1 MYKKVPTTLNFVERE
16 KETLKFWKDNQIF
29 EKSVQLRQGAP
40 AYTFF
45 DGPPTANGKPHI
57 GHVLTRAM
65 KDIIPRYKTMRGYD
79 VLRKAGW
86 DTHGLP
92 VELEV
97 EKELGLDGK
106 EQIEQY
112 GVIPFIQKCK
122 ESVWKYKGEWEVMSD
137 RMGFWADMDNP
148 YITYDNDYIESE
160 WWALKAIY
168 EKGLLYK
175 GHKIVPYCP
184 RCGTAL
190 SSHEVAQGYKE
201 VKETSATVRFRVP
214 DEENTYFLAWTTTP
228 WTLPSNVSLC
238 VNPDVTYAYV
248 RVDGKET
255 LIMAKDLIGTVLE
268 GHETEIV
275 KEVLGK
281 ELEYKHYEPLFEC
294 TRKAAGGK
302 DAFYVM
308 VDDYVTTTDGT
319 GIVHNAPAF
328 GEDDYRVCKKYD
340 LPFVQMVDSKGEMC
354 GGTPWDG
361 VFVKKADPMVLK
373 DLDERGLLF
382 AAPRF
387 EHSYPFCWRCDT
399 PLIYYARSS
408 WFIAMTK
415 VKDRLIDYNR
425 RINWIPETIKEG
437 RMGNFLENVIDW
449 GISRERYWGTPLP
462 VWVCD
467 KCGKIHVVGSRK
479 ELSELTG
486 CDENVELHKPYV
498 DPLTWKC
505 ECGGTMRR
513 EPVVIDCWFDS
524 GSMPFAQWHYPF
536 ENKDKFE
543 RRYPANFISE
553 AIDQTRGWF
562 YTLSAIA
569 ACLFDSPAF
578 LNCIVLGH
586 VQDKEGRK
594 MSKHIGN
601 VVDPWVLLDNQGA
614 DAVRWYFYTSSMP
627 WLPNRFSAEAVSES
641 QRKYMGTFWNTYAFY
656 ILYADIDNFDPT
668 QHKLVRENLTPMD
681 RWILS
686 RLNTLIGHVEAYL
699 DDLKMTEAGREMQ
712 DFMDDLSNWY
722 VRRCRERYW
731 GKDMTADKEAAYMTL
746 YTVLRTM
753 ALISAPFTPF
763 MSETMYQN
771 MVRTVDKSAPESIH
785 LCDWPKK
792 DESFIDP
799 ELEANM
805 AAVLDIVVLGR
816 SARNA
821 ANIKNRQPVA
831 SMYVQGKALP
841 DMYVS
846 IIADE
851 LNVKEVRFV
860 DDASSFI
867 SYRVK
872 PQLKTLG
879 PRYGKLLP
887 KINQYLAGEGIGN
900 AVVAA
905 HNRGESYKFDID
917 GTEISL
923 AAEDVLVSTEE
934 NAGFVTV
941 TEHDLSVVLDTNL
954 TPELI
959 EEGFVREIVSKV
971 QTMRKEAGF
980 EVTDHIVLSH
990 HGNSLIEGIFA
1001 RHGAEIAAD
1010 TLADSIKLGSVGYVK
1025 DWEINGESVTLGV
1038 EKS

>member
-255 LIMAKDLIGTVLE
+255 LIMAKDLIEAVLE
-268 GHETEIV
+268 GHETEII
-275 KEVLGK
+275 KEVVGR
-281 ELEYKHYEPLFEC
+281 ELEYKQYEPLFEC

-668 QHKLVRENLTPMD
+668 RHKLVRENLTPMD

-771 MVRTVDKSAPESIH
+771 MVRTVDKDAPESIH

-851 LNVKEVRFV
+851 LNVKEVKFV

-887 KINQYLAGEGIGN
+887 KINQYLAGEGVGN

-905 HNRGESYKFDID
+905 HNRGDSYKFDID

-1010 TLADSIKLGSVGYVK
+1010 TLADSIKLGSAGYVK

>member
-268 GHETEIV
+268 GHDTEII
-275 KEVLGK
+275 KEVVGR

-686 RLNTLIGHVEAYL
+686 RLNTLMGRVEAYL

-771 MVRTVDKSAPESIH
+771 MARTVDKSAPESIH
-785 LCDWPKK
+785 LCDWPHK

-821 ANIKNRQPVA
+821 ANIKNRQPIA

-887 KINQYLAGEGIGN
+887 KINQYLAGEGVGN

-923 AAEDVLVSTEE
+923 SAEDVLVSTEE

-1001 RHGAEIAAD
+1001 RHGADIAAD
-1010 TLADSIKLGSVGYVK
+1010 TLADSIKLGSAGYVK

-1038 EKS
+1038 ERS

>member
-268 GHETEIV
+268 GHDTEII
-275 KEVLGK
+275 KEVVGR

-536 ENKDKFE
+536 ENKDKFQ

-668 QHKLVRENLTPMD
+668 RHKLVRDNLTPMD

-686 RLNTLIGHVEAYL
+686 RLNTLVGHVEAYL

-887 KINQYLAGEGIGN
+887 KINQYLAGEGVGN

-1010 TLADSIKLGSVGYVK
+1010 TLADSIKLGSAGYVK

-1038 EKS
+1038 EKA

>member
-255 LIMAKDLIGTVLE
+255 LIMAKDLIETVLE
-268 GHETEIV
+268 GHDTEII
-275 KEVLGK
+275 KEVVGR

-543 RRYPANFISE
+543 CRYPANFISE

-668 QHKLVRENLTPMD
+668 RHKLVRDNLTPMD

-746 YTVLRTM
+746 YTVLKTM

-887 KINQYLAGEGIGN
+887 KINQYLAGEGVGN

-1010 TLADSIKLGSVGYVK
+1010 TLADSIKLGSAGYVK

>member
-268 GHETEIV
+268 GHETEII
-275 KEVLGK
+275 KEVVGR

-543 RRYPANFISE
+543 CRYPANFISE

-668 QHKLVRENLTPMD
+668 RHKLVRDNLTPMD

-746 YTVLRTM
+746 YTVLKTM

-887 KINQYLAGEGIGN
+887 KINQYLAGEGVGN

-1010 TLADSIKLGSVGYVK
+1010 TLADSIKLGSAGYVK

-1038 EKS
+1038 EKA

>member
-248 RVDGKET
+248 RVDGTET
-255 LIMAKDLIGTVLE
+255 LIMAKDLIETVLE
-268 GHETEIV
+268 GHDTEII
-275 KEVLGK
+275 KEVVGR

-656 ILYADIDNFDPT
+656 ILYADIDGFDPT
-668 QHKLVRENLTPMD
+668 RHKLVRENLTPMD

-746 YTVLRTM
+746 YTVLKTM

-887 KINQYLAGEGIGN
+887 KINQYLAGEGVGN

-1010 TLADSIKLGSVGYVK
+1010 TLADSIKPGASGYVK

-1038 EKS
+1038 EKA